1 MKRPH
6 EQPSGSHDG
15 ERTVEQRE
23 AGEGLDRGD
32 EAQRRAEHREQAEE
46 GVLRDSDQGPG
57 GQFE

>member
-6 EQPSGSHDG
+6 EQLSGSGDG

-23 AGEGLDRGD
+23 AREGVDRGD
-32 EAQRRAEHREQAEE
+32 EARRCAEQREQAEE
-46 GVLRDSDQGPG
+46 GVLRDRDHGPG